1 MSHVHVSHHII
12 YLYKVVPIKFVS
24 LEISQEA
31 VQFIIENELTRKT
44 SDVIG

>member
-12 YLYKVVPIKFVS
+12 YLWQIRQPQK
-24 LEISQEA
+24 A
-31 VQFIIENELTRKT
+31 VQFIIDNELTKKT